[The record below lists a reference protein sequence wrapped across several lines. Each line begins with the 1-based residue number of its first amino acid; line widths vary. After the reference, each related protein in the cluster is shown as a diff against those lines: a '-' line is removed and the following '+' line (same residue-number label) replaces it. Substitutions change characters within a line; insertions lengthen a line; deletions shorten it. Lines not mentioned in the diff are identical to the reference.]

1 MLKATRITSF
11 ALLPLAAV
19 TLAAC
24 GTKERTANELRPPVP
39 LQLSASLMPKKISI
53 SPDRIGGGPVTLVI
67 SNLTGSDQKITFAA
81 NSPSGSSDLQLS
93 SQSTTIAPNNTAA
106 IKADVTDGTY
116 SLSVEGDSI
125 PASLLS
131 VSGERPS
138 AQNDLMLP

>member
-1 MLKATRITSF
+1 
-11 ALLPLAAV
+11 
-19 TLAAC
+19 
-24 GTKERTANELRPPVP
+24 
-39 LQLSASLMPKKISI
+39 MPKKISI
-53 SPDRIGGGPVTLVI
+53 SPNRIGGGPVTLVI
-67 SNLTGSDQKITFAA
+67 SNLTGTDQKITFAA

-106 IKADVTDGTY
+106 IKANVTDGTY